1 MHSKYNTYKT
11 YGINRKYDFTAIVKR
26 NIKYKF
32 FSEKIIFNV
41 FFNLPRV
48 HAIVYFC
55 TEIKINA

>member
-48 HAIVYFC
+48 Q
-55 TEIKINA
+55 K